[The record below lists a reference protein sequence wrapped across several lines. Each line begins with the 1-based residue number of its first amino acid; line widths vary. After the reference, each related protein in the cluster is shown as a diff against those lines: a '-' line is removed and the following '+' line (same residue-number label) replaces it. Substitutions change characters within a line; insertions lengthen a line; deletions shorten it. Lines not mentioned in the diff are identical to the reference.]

1 MMTLPTVSS
10 EELVKEVCI
19 RCMGR
24 FRIARLDPDPGYR
37 IAKSAE
43 ELPHGYM
50 WAVSTILG
58 KNELPADT
66 QAPAWGRANP
76 VTNSGA
82 HGDIFERIFA
92 TAARKSETRGD
103 ADLAEKRP
111 MLHESAS

>member
-1 MMTLPTVSS
+1 MHLVAHPVGSS

-43 ELPHGYM
+43 ELSHGYM
-50 WAVSTILG
+50 WAVSTILA

-66 QAPAWGRANP
+66 QAPAWREGQSRYQLRR
-76 VTNSGA
+76 SW
-82 HGDIFERIFA
+82 
-92 TAARKSETRGD
+92 
-103 ADLAEKRP
+103 
-111 MLHESAS
+111 